1 MAVAD
6 PARPTARR
14 FPPVSSYDASA
25 RVRRTAAAD
34 LDGTL
39 LASSSAF
46 PYYFLVALEAG
57 SAVRA
62 LVLLLVAPLLLAL
75 YTLVSEAA
83 AIALLAFVTFAGL
96 RVRDV
101 EAVARAVLPRHYAAG
116 VRADTWAVFR
126 GCGEGRRVVVTA
138 SPAVMVGDFVRE
150 FLGAE
155 VAGTE
160 LETFRA
166 FGGSARFT
174 GRIRAVLVGER
185 KAEVV
190 RRLFA
195 GGEMPDVGLGD
206 RESDHD
212 FMAICKVR

>member
-1 MAVAD
+1 MAAP
-6 PARPTARR
+6 PAAR
-14 FPPVSSYDASA
+14 FPPVSAYDASA

-57 SAVRA
+57 SCLRA
-62 LVLLLVAPLLLAL
+62 ALLLLVAPLLLAL

-83 AIALLAFVTFAGL
+83 AIALLAFITFAGL

-101 EAVARAVLPRHYAAG
+101 EAVARGVLPRHYAAG

-126 GCGEGRRVVVTA
+126 GCGEGRRVVITA
-138 SPAVMVGDFVRE
+138 SPAVMVGEFVRE

-160 LETFRA
+160 LETFTA
-166 FGGSARFT
+166 FGGGAERFT
-174 GRIRAVLVGER
+174 GRIKAVLVGER

-195 GGEMPDVGLGD
+195 GGELPDVGLGD

-212 FMAICKVR
+212 FMAICKVRET